1 MTVVCR
7 RLHDDPVEMR
17 WVAGVPVQM
26 GAPGPAGYVCPE
38 CGAQVPSPAVAAS
51 VRAYQDGTVTVLE
64 RSGRL
69 RTTQRAN
76 LR

>member
-17 WVAGVPVQM
+17 WTAGVPNQTS
-26 GAPGPAGYVCPE
+26 GQSPAGYVCPQ
-38 CGAQVPSPAVAAS
+38 CGTQVLSSAVAAS
-51 VRAYQDGTVTVLE
+51 VSAYQADTVTVVN
-64 RSGRL
+64 RSGQV